1 MGSLGAGRI
10 RWFSPS
16 DSHSE
21 ENNGEEEE
29 EEDDDD
35 GEDET

>member
-21 ENNGEEEE
+21 ENNGEDD
-29 EEDDDD
+29 DDDD